1 MDIYENAEQLK
12 KIPLLSGS
20 DQAQLK
26 LLAFTSE
33 ALKFSPG
40 EHLFKYNDVSDS
52 VYVILDGEVNVVRDE
67 DPENVTNLA
76 TIGKN
81 NIMGEMGVFLNVPRT
96 ASLIAKEQVQ
106 ALRIPANRFIKLV
119 THNPEIALEVMRQ
132 LSKKIVVTSELAIES
147 KNELRDLRDAAHEI
161 QS

>member
-20 DQAQLK
+20 DEAQLK

-33 ALKFSPG
+33 ALDFKPG

-52 VYVILDGEVNVVRDE
+52 VYVILEGEADVVRDE
-67 DPENVTNLA
+67 DPDHVTKLA
-76 TIGKN
+76 TIGEN
-81 NIMGEMGVFLNVPRT
+81 NLMGEMGVFLNVPRT
-96 ASLIAKEQVQ
+96 ASLIAKKRVY
-106 ALRIPANRFIKLV
+106 ALKIPANRFIKLV

-132 LSKKIVVTSELAIES
+132 LSEKIVFTSELAVDT
-147 KNELRDLRDAAHEI
+147 KNELRDLQAANHKLHP
-161 QS
+161 

>member
-20 DQAQLK
+20 DEAQLK

-33 ALKFSPG
+33 AQSFRSG
-40 EHLFKYNDVSDS
+40 ESLFKYMDDSDS
-52 VYVILDGEVNVVRDE
+52 VYVILEGEVDVVRDE
-67 DPENVTNLA
+67 DPENVTRLA

-81 NIMGEMGVFLNVPRT
+81 NIMGEMGVFLDVPRT
-96 ASLIAKEQVQ
+96 ATLIAKDQVQ
-106 ALRIPANRFIKLV
+106 ALRIPANRFLKLV

-132 LSKKIVVTSELAIES
+132 LSKKIIFTSELAIES
-147 KNELRDLRDAAHEI
+147 KNELRDLQGAKNA
-161 QS
+161 S

>member
-20 DQAQLK
+20 DEAQLK

-33 ALKFSPG
+33 SLSFGPG
-40 EHLFKYNDVSDS
+40 ECLFKYNDVSDS
-52 VYVILDGEVNVVRDE
+52 VYVILEGEVDVVRDE
-67 DPENVTNLA
+67 DPENITKLA

-81 NIMGEMGVFLNVPRT
+81 NIMGEMGVFLDVPRT

-106 ALRIPANRFIKLV
+106 ALRIPANRFLKLV

-132 LSKKIVVTSELAIES
+132 LSKKIIFTSELEVES
-147 KNELRDLRDAAHEI
+147 KNELRDLQGAKNA
-161 QS
+161 S

>member
-20 DQAQLK
+20 DNTQLK

-33 ALKFSPG
+33 ALDFNRG
-40 EHLFKYNDVSDS
+40 DYLFRINDVSDS
-52 VYVILDGEVNVVRDE
+52 VYVILAGEVDVVRDE
-67 DPENVTNLA
+67 NPDNITKLA

-81 NIMGEMGVFLNVPRT
+81 NIMGEMGVFLDIPRT
-96 ASLIAKEQVQ
+96 ASLIAIGEVK

-119 THNPEIALEVMRQ
+119 TQNADVALEVMRQ
-132 LSKKIVVTSELAIES
+132 LSKKIVFTSELAVES
-147 KNELRDLRDAAHEI
+147 QTELRDLQAAKNGP
-161 QS
+161 

>member
-20 DQAQLK
+20 DEAQLK

-33 ALKFSPG
+33 AQSFRPG
-40 EHLFKYNDVSDS
+40 ESLFKYKDVSDS
-52 VYVILDGEVNVVRDE
+52 VYVILEGEVDVVRDE
-67 DPENVTNLA
+67 DPKNITWLA

-81 NIMGEMGVFLNVPRT
+81 NIMGEMGVFLDVPRT
-96 ASLIAKEQVQ
+96 ASLIAKDQVQ
-106 ALRIPANRFIKLV
+106 ALRIPANRFLKLV

-132 LSKKIVVTSELAIES
+132 LSKKIVVTSELAIDS
-147 KNELRDLRDAAHEI
+147 KNELRDLQGAKNA
-161 QS
+161 S